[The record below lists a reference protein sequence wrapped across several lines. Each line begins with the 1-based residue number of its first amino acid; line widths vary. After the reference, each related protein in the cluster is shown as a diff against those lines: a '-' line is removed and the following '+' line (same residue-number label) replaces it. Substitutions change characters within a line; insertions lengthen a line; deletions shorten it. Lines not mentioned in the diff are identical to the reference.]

1 MRFSNFSLLFLAVSG
16 NITAEVKQ
24 AYEQKLKDLM
34 LRYIYKM
41 KTENLINEKDFGKL
55 ANYF

>member
-16 NITAEVKQ
+16 TITAEVKQ